1 MGNAHYRFWPKGQP
15 KTLQVPAT
23 TLCRNLEDAAARY
36 PARPAVIYYDGVLTY
51 GRFEQ
56 EVGYLAGYLQQ
67 HCGVAR
73 GDRVVLFSQNC
84 PQFFIAYYAV
94 LKLGAA
100 VVPVNAM
107 STAPELRY
115 FVEDSGARV
124 ALLGQEMYERA
135 RPLVDEG
142 LLGQLIIHTYS
153 DYIGDDCEFAIP
165 DWVMMPRRDIND
177 PVVTHWQDMLDARCP
192 ASPAPFGAEQMSIL
206 PYTSGTTGQPKGCVH
221 NHRTLMAAIYGS
233 AIWRGLHAETVFLSV
248 APLFHLLG
256 MQNGMNLPI
265 LLGATVVMLPRWD
278 EAAAARLIEK
288 YRVSFWSATPAM
300 LVDFFSN
307 PAQEGYDL
315 SSLALLAGGGAA
327 MPEAISLMLRDK
339 YGIYFNEAYGLTE
352 TAAFLHGNPVHRG
365 KPQCLGVPA
374 FGVDSRVVDPD
385 TLEELPDGE
394 VGELI
399 TSGDQ
404 VMVGYW
410 NNEQANREAFIER
423 DGRRFFRTGDLAS
436 VDEDGYFFMRD
447 RLKRM
452 ISVSGYKVW
461 PAEVENAMYDNPDI
475 QEACIVSVPDRRS
488 GEAVKAIVVLKPGRR
503 GSVTE
508 QDIIGW
514 ARERMAVYKAP
525 RQVEFRSS
533 LPRSATGKILWRELQ
548 EEQARADH
556 KTGS

>member
-15 KTLQVPAT
+15 KTLRVPAT
-23 TLCRNLEDAAARY
+23 TLCRNLEDAAERY
-36 PARPAVIYYDGVLTY
+36 PERPAVIYYDGVLTY
-51 GRFEQ
+51 GRFAR
-56 EVGYLAGYLQQ
+56 EVDVLAGYLQQ

-73 GDRVVLFSQNC
+73 GDRVALFSQNC

-94 LKLGAA
+94 LALGAA

-107 STAPELRY
+107 STTPELQY

-135 RPLVDEG
+135 RPLVDAG
-142 LLGQLIIHTYS
+142 LLGHLVIHTYS
-153 DYIGDDCEFAIP
+153 DYIGQECEFAIP
-165 DWVMMPRRDIND
+165 DWVMMPRREIND
-177 PVVTHWQDMLDARCP
+177 PAVVHWQEVMAARCHATP
-192 ASPAPFGAEQMSIL
+192 ATFGPDQMSIL

-221 NHRTLMAAIYGS
+221 NHRTLMAAVYGS
-233 AIWRGLHAETVFLSV
+233 AIWRGLNAETVFLSV

-288 YRVSFWSATPAM
+288 YQVSFWSATPAM

-307 PAQEGYDL
+307 PVLEKHDL

-327 MPEAISLMLRDK
+327 MPEAISLMLREK

-374 FGVDSRVVDPD
+374 FGVDSRVVDPE
-385 TLEELPDGE
+385 TLEELPQGE

-404 VMVGYW
+404 IMVGYW
-410 NNEQANREAFIER
+410 NNDDANREAFIER
-423 DGRRFFRTGDLAS
+423 DGKRFFRTGDLAA
-436 VDEDGYFFMRD
+436 VDEDGYYFMRD

-503 GSVTE
+503 SSVTE

-514 ARERMAVYKAP
+514 ARQRMAVYKAP

>member
-1 MGNAHYRFWPKGQP
+1 MANAHYRFWPKGQP
-15 KTLQVPAT
+15 RTLHVPAT

-36 PARPAVIYYDGVLTY
+36 PLRPAVVFYDGILTY
-51 GRFEQ
+51 ARFAE
-56 EVGYLAGYLQQ
+56 EVDLLAGYLQ
-67 HCGVAR
+67 HRCGVAR

-107 STAPELRY
+107 STAQELQY
-115 FVEDSGARV
+115 YVQDSGARM
-124 ALLGQEMYERA
+124 ALMAQEMYERA
-135 RPLVDEG
+135 RPLLDSG
-142 LLGQLIIHTYS
+142 DLGHLLVHTYS
-153 DYIGDDCEFAIP
+153 DYVSQECAYPVP
-165 DWVMMPRRDIND
+165 DWVQMPRREIND
-177 PVVTHWQDMLDARCP
+177 PAVSHWADALAAGRRAVP
-192 ASPAPFGAEQMSIL
+192 AHFGPDQMSIL
-206 PYTSGTTGQPKGCVH
+206 PYTSGTTGHPKGCIH
-221 NHRTLMAAIYGS
+221 NHTTLISAVAGS
-233 AIWRGLHAETVFLSV
+233 AIWRSLHAETVFLSV

-278 EAAAARLIEK
+278 EQVAATLIQK
-288 YRVSFWSATPAM
+288 YKVSFWSATPAM
-300 LVDFFSN
+300 LVDFFSSPN
-307 PAQEGYDL
+307 VQEYDL

-327 MPEAISLMLRDK
+327 MPEAISLMLREK

-352 TAAFLHGNPVHRG
+352 TAAFLHGNPVRRG
-365 KPQCLGVPA
+365 KPQCLGIPA
-374 FGVDSRVVDPD
+374 FGVESRIIDPE
-385 TLEELPDGE
+385 TLEELPVGE
-394 VGELI
+394 VGELM

-410 NNEQANREAFIER
+410 NNDEANREAFIQR
-423 DGRRFFRTGDLAS
+423 DGKRFFRTGDLAY
-436 VDEDGYFFMRD
+436 VDEEGYFFMRD

-475 QEACIVSVPDRRS
+475 QEACIVSVPDKRS
-488 GEAVKAIVVLKPGRR
+488 GEVVKAIVVLKPGRR
-503 GSVTE
+503 DAVSE

-525 RQVEFRSS
+525 RQVEFRTS

-548 EEQARADH
+548 EEQARADQR
-556 KTGS
+556 TGS